1 MSRENPIDG
10 TAQGHRQVLGN
21 LTNTVLGNVTSTL
34 GKRPIPFDLE
44 NPTLEGKETIGCEK
58 NTSPVAKRR
67 TGNYFSLEKSGG
79 FTMENYGTAS
89 NNRGLYFSNLMSELG
104 AQGIDLKGREQS
116 PDSEL
121 NLEEDYESENDEP
134 LKHNTSCS
142 SNIFSAL
149 NSEVLKLGCT
159 GVLEKSCSCSFCVK
173 GERSF
178 LFMLLLLYYLVSN
191 SGVWSKLAIK
201 YLVVVKKNV
210 YRGSLIG
217 TPGLYLYWAVK

>member
-44 NPTLEGKETIGCEK
+44 NPMLEGKETIGCKK

-67 TGNYFSLEKSGG
+67 TGNYFSLEKSGS

-159 GVLEKSCSCSFCVK
+159 GVPEKSCSCSFCVK

-191 SGVWSKLAIK
+191 SGV
-201 YLVVVKKNV
+201 
-210 YRGSLIG
+210 
-217 TPGLYLYWAVK
+217 